1 MSGPAGIPAER
12 TEQIRYSL
20 PLTKSLVFSVAA
32 EDPRA
37 GHQDT
42 RDNIEVPTRSNPMPD
57 FSAKYEYTTKAVHLQ
72 VSGLARDFA
81 YTDQNGHRLSQFG
94 GAGII
99 GATYNLASLN
109 KVFVVDN

>member
-1 MSGPAGIPAER
+1 
-12 TEQIRYSL
+12 
-20 PLTKSLVFSVAA
+20 
-32 EDPRA
+32 
-37 GHQDT
+37 
-42 RDNIEVPTRSNPMPD
+42 MPD